1 MILITSRLEFK
12 KSEWSN
18 FDFIVTIFINGTTE
32 NQYLEWKQEI
42 EVSIIRCHHFIIAND
57 PTLNSANSMLYAK
70 PCHAL
75 QG

>member
-32 NQYLEWKQEI
+32 NQYLEWKWVKYSC
-42 EVSIIRCHHFIIAND
+42 EVTVDASLGQWA
-57 PTLNSANSMLYAK
+57 S
-70 PCHAL
+70 
-75 QG
+75 